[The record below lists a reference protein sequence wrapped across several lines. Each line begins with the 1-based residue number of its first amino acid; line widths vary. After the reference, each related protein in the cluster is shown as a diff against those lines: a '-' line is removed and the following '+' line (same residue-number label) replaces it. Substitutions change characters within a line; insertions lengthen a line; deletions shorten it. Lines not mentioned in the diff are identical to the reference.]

1 MVAGREGWGEGIVRE
16 FEMDMYIWLFKI
28 DNQQGPTV
36 LDKELCSVLCGSL
49 DGREVWWKMNT
60 RICMAESLCCQPEI
74 ITLLISYISHT
85 YTYTNKKFKFKKKE
99 DECWSKS

>member
-49 DGREVWWKMNT
+49 DGREAWRSMDTCTYMTGPFPVLK
-60 RICMAESLCCQPEI
+60 
-74 ITLLISYISHT
+74 LLYH
-85 YTYTNKKFKFKKKE
+85 
-99 DECWSKS
+99 C